1 VGDTVT
7 VSDPELIR
15 QALDS
20 SVKMLWSWDEYYE
33 MTVYLER
40 SYIDGATEARRV
52 YLPADSEI
60 ARALSGG

>member
-33 MTVYLER
+33 MTVYVG
-40 SYIDGATEARRV
+40 DGSGNISDSLSVYFPAGSEA
-52 YLPADSEI
+52 
-60 ARALSGG
+60 ARALSGA